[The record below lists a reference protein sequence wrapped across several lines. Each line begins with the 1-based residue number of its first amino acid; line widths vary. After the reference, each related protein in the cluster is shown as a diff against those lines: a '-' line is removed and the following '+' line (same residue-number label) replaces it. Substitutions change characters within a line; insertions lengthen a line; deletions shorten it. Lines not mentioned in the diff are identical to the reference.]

1 MMVSVVTL
9 SWPCI
14 IGDNSRIVSRGGVA
28 RRDEYEQ
35 RRGRR
40 RTETIEKV
48 NRKEEEKEEAR
59 TISSRIDAINYRQS
73 RVVRRRSRFII
84 TFTRVGERWARGEEQ
99 RMSRGSFA
107 LEKKNQASRRT
118 FQGEIR

>member
-1 MMVSVVTL
+1 MVSVVTL

-35 RRGRR
+35 HRGRR

-48 NRKEEEKEEAR
+48 NREEEAEEEEEEGEEAR

-73 RVVRRRSRFII
+73 RVVRRHCDLLLRSPVVVNAGRGGR
-84 TFTRVGERWARGEEQ
+84 TKNVTRQLYLG
-99 RMSRGSFA
+99 
-107 LEKKNQASRRT
+107 K
-118 FQGEIR
+118 